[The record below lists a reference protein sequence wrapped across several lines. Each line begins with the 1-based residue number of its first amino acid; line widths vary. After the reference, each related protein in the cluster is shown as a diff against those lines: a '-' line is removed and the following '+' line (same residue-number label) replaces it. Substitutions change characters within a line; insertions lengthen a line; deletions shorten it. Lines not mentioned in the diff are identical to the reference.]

1 MMRKGGENSIITR
14 KGNIN
19 GRSFQDDINSTT
31 IGSPKGGNSNKHSSS
46 HYNGSSNRRPA
57 SQRKLNMVQNM
68 P

>member
-1 MMRKGGENSIITR
+1 MMMRKGGENSLITR
-14 KGNIN
+14 KGN

-31 IGSPKGGNSNKHSSS
+31 IGSPKGENSKHSSS

>member
-1 MMRKGGENSIITR
+1 MRKGGENSLITR

-31 IGSPKGGNSNKHSSS
+31 IGSPKGGNSKHCSS